1 MSMLA
6 NTTPN
11 IGGAIA
17 GAFIGLLLVMAIGIG
32 VAILI
37 IRALIKYAARC
48 NADAFHYSALAKLIA
63 KELRES
69 NQQELQSK
77 DISGKDEENK

>member
-1 MSMLA
+1 MNILA
-6 NTTPN
+6 TTATPD

-17 GAFIGLLLVMAIGIG
+17 GAFLGLLLFMAIGIG
-32 VAILI
+32 IAILI

-63 KELRES
+63 KEIKES
-69 NQQELQSK
+69 NQPK
-77 DISGKDEENK
+77 EENKESELK